1 MHNIWKMPSYS
12 SEPRYRVF
20 VNGIGLLSFAKNIG
34 KNFIRKFSQN
44 FLVRLKHLLQMILKI
59 HQKE

>member
-1 MHNIWKMPSYS
+1 MPSYS

-34 KNFIRKFSQN
+34 KDFIRKFSQN
-44 FLVRLKHLLQMILKI
+44 FLVMLKHLLQMILKI